1 MTEELEDDA
10 ETTGAGK
17 GAYADYKFVDK
28 EELDT
33 YVPLRTFL
41 TIANMGIP

>member
-33 YVPLRTFL
+33 YVLFSICCVHR
-41 TIANMGIP
+41 